1 MPPGEGKKKMNK
13 ETARAKAHE
22 LVSRMTVDEA
32 ASQLRFDSPAIERL
46 GIPAYN
52 WWNETLHGVARAG
65 TATVFPQAIGMA
77 ASFDTELLESIGR
90 ACAIEGR
97 AKYNIASKKDD
108 RDIYKGLTF
117 WSPNVNIF
125 RDPRWGRGQETYGE
139 DPTLT
144 TDLGVAFVKGLQGD
158 SDNMISA
165 ACAKHFAVHSGPEA
179 LRHEFDAKATE
190 KDLQETYLPAFKA
203 LVKEAD
209 VEAVMGAYNRTNGE
223 PCCGSKYL
231 LVDTLRKKWGFDGHV
246 VSDCWAVRDFHERHK
261 VTSCPEES
269 VRLALNNGC
278 DVNCGCT
285 YQHVMHAYE
294 KGLISEDTIRT
305 SCERLFAT
313 RFRLGLFDGSEFDGI
328 GIDKIECK
336 EHLVLSEKAA
346 AESCVLLKNNGI
358 LPIDRSKIKTVGVIG
373 PNANSR
379 MSLIGNYHGT
389 ASRYITVLEGIQ
401 DELGDEV
408 RVLYSEGCDIS
419 KSRVEHLA
427 KDGDRISEAKAVA
440 EASDVVILVVGLNE
454 NLEGEEGDEG
464 NNYVSGDKAD
474 LLLTKPQREL
484 MEAVLSCGTPVVTV
498 LMAGSSID
506 LETAGEKTDAL
517 LLAWYPG
524 ARGGR
529 VVADI
534 LFGKTSPSGKLPVT
548 FYRNADLERM
558 PDFTDYSMNGRTY
571 RYIGFEPLYPFG
583 YGLTYGKCRV
593 LSANAG
599 VKDGKLFVS
608 AKLENTGLI
617 DTEDVLEIY
626 ADNPGNENAPLNAR
640 FIGCR
645 RFFCKAGESIEVKL
659 EVSAERLMVVDENGE
674 LVPGGETYIY
684 AGLGQPDKLTE
695 KLYGSKCAEIK
706 L

>member
-1 MPPGEGKKKMNK
+1 MNK
-13 ETARAKAHE
+13 ETAKKKAHE
-22 LVSRMTVDEA
+22 LVSKMTVSEA

-46 GIPAYN
+46 GVPAYN
-52 WWNETLHGVARAG
+52 WWNETLHGVTRAG

-77 ASFDTELLESIGR
+77 ASFDPELLESIGR
-90 ACAIEGR
+90 VCAVEGR
-97 AKYNIASKKDD
+97 AKYNIASAKED

-125 RDPRWGRGQETYGE
+125 RDPRWGRGQENYGE

-144 TDLGVAFVKGLQGD
+144 SDLGVAFVKGLQGD
-158 SDNMISA
+158 KDNMTAA

-179 LRHEFDAKATE
+179 LRHEFDAQASE
-190 KDLQETYLPAFKA
+190 KDMNETYLPAFKA
-203 LVKEAD
+203 LVQEAD

-231 LVDTLRKKWGFDGHV
+231 LVDTLRKKWGFEGHV
-246 VSDCWAVRDFHERHK
+246 VSDCWAVRDFHECHK

-294 KGLISEDTIRT
+294 KGMISEETIRT
-305 SCERLFAT
+305 SCERLFTT
-313 RFRLGLFDGSEFDGI
+313 RFRLGLFDGSEFDSI
-328 GIDKIECK
+328 GIDKIECS
-336 EHLVLSEKAA
+336 EHLALSEKAA
-346 AESCVLLKNNGI
+346 KEACVLLKNNGI
-358 LPIDRSKIKTVGVIG
+358 LPLDKNKLKTVGVIG

-401 DELGDEV
+401 DELGDDV
-408 RVLYSEGCDIS
+408 RVLYSEGCDIQ
-419 KSRVEHLA
+419 KARVEYLA
-427 KDGDRISEAKAVA
+427 KDGDRLSEAKAVA

-474 LLLTKPQREL
+474 LLLPKPQREL
-484 MEAVLSCGTPVVTV
+484 MDAVLSCGKPVVTV

-506 LETAGEKTDAL
+506 LQKAGEKTDAL

-524 ARGGR
+524 ARGGKA
-529 VVADI
+529 VADI
-534 LFGKTSPSGKLPVT
+534 LFGKASPSGKLPVT
-548 FYRNADLERM
+548 FYRNEDLDRM
-558 PDFTDYSMNGRTY
+558 PDFTDYSMQGRTY
-571 RYIGFEPLYPFG
+571 RYIPFEPLYPFG

-593 LSANAG
+593 SSAAVEG
-599 VKDGKLFVS
+599 KDGKLCVR
-608 AKLENTGLI
+608 AKVVNTGVY
-617 DTEDVLEIY
+617 DTGDVLEIY
-626 ADNPGNENAPLNAR
+626 AHNPESENAPLNAR

-645 RFFCKAGESIEVKL
+645 RFFCKAGESTEVEL
-659 EVSAERLMVVDENGE
+659 AVNADRLLVVDENGE
-674 LVPGGETYIY
+674 SVPGGRTVLYV
-684 AGLGQPDKLTE
+684 GTSQPDKLSAALTGE
-695 KLYGSKCAEIK
+695 KVLSFEF
-706 L
+706 